1 MVDQI
6 PRGGQSE
13 HTEHSTLGV
22 FLSGLALNGT
32 TNFSCMV
39 NEASGN
45 CVIAGKQF
53 CAH

>member
-1 MVDQI
+1 M

-13 HTEHSTLGV
+13 PREHSTLGV

-32 TNFSCMV
+32 TNFSCMA
-39 NEASGN
+39 NDASGN

-53 CAH
+53 SFFSAH